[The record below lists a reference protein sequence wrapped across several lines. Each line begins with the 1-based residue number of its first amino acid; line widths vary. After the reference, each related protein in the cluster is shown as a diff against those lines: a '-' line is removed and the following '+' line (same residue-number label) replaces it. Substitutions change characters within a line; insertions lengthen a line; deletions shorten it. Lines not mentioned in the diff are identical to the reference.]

1 MNYDKLQYTSSPGQ
15 TFTIPVYVTN
25 SGKGGALTNVYPDIT
40 APSGWI
46 VSSSPNMTTSLTA
59 GNTQVFTV
67 TVQSPGNIV
76 ASDYDVNVNVKSDQA
91 ASATDFRITIATS
104 SIIPYVGGAIILIV
118 IVGLVFI
125 YRKYGRR

>member
-1 MNYDKLQYTSSPGQ
+1 MDREL
-15 TFTIPVYVTN
+15 F
-25 SGKGGALTNVYPDIT
+25 AEL
-40 APSGWI
+40 
-46 VSSSPNMTTSLTA
+46 TTSLTA
-59 GNTQVFTV
+59 GNMQLFTV

-104 SIIPYVGGAIILIV
+104 SIIPYVGGAIILLV